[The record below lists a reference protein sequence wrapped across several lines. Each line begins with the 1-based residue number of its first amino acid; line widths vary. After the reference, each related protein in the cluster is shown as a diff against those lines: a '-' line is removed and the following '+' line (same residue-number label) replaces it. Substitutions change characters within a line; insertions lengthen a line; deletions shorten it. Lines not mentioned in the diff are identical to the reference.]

1 MPHFFSSH
9 LSRKIKYAIYS
20 FQIHFWLIHHAP
32 RYSELTKRCE
42 SETSSP
48 VQRDTGGSCLD
59 AQVCAAGS
67 SLHSSHI
74 GIIYA
79 YSIYY
84 IYIYTYIILYYII
97 LYYII
102 LYYII
107 LYYIILYYIIYINIY
122 IIIYIYILYYIYDII
137 YNIYI

>member
-1 MPHFFSSH
+1 MLVHQRVYQRFFH
-9 LSRKIKYAIYS
+9 PLK
-20 FQIHFWLIHHAP
+20 Q

-59 AQVCAAGS
+59 AQGLSAAGS

-79 YSIYY
+79 YY
-84 IYIYTYIILYYII
+84 IYIYNL
-97 LYYII
+97 
-102 LYYII
+102 
-107 LYYIILYYIIYINIY
+107 
-122 IIIYIYILYYIYDII
+122 
-137 YNIYI
+137 